1 MPELIRVERTESGV
15 ARLSLNSGS
24 GNPLTPAALDALAL
38 AIDGLYADLPTALVI
53 DGGEGKLFSGGFDV
67 PTVADYDREQLKA
80 FFGPFLRSCSRIIL
94 FPKPTVCGIHS
105 TAIAGGFILSLAT
118 DFRVVAKGR
127 LKLGL
132 SEADL
137 GIAVPA
143 GTQQLLSERVGGQAA
158 RRMSYTGQLIGPE
171 EAYRLGYADVLADDA
186 QAEAMAMAQMLAAKP
201 GDGVNV
207 GRSFQNIDIEAR
219 FSAAEDRFNEAFLD
233 SWLSPAANRCLKG
246 LAAKLTGKLTRKR

>member
-1 MPELIRVERTESGV
+1 MSALIRVERSESGV

-24 GNPLTPAALDALAL
+24 GNPLTPGALDALTEAL
-38 AIDGLYADLPTALVI
+38 DGLYADLPTALVI

-67 PTVADYDREQLKA
+67 PTIAGYGRDELKV
-80 FFGPFLRSCSRIIL
+80 FFGKFLTSCSRIIL
-94 FPKPTVCGIHS
+94 FPKPTVCAVHS
-105 TAIAGGFILSLAT
+105 TAIAGGFILSLST
-118 DFRVVAKGR
+118 DFRVVGNGR

-143 GTQQLLSERVGGQAA
+143 GTQQLLSERIGAQAA
-158 RRMSYTGQLIGPE
+158 RRMSYTGKLIGPD
-171 EAYRLGYADVLADDA
+171 EAHRLGYADLLAEDA
-186 QAEAMAMAQMLAAKP
+186 QAEAMVLAGQLAAKP

-219 FSAAEDRFNEAFLD
+219 FQAAEARFMDAFLD
-233 SWLSPAANRCLKG
+233 SWLSPEASACLKG
-246 LAAKLTGKLTRKR
+246 LAAKLSRGRR